1 MVEVEGQRS
10 APLTVPVQSTAP
22 GVFSVD
28 FSGTGPSVAF
38 NDVNGSVTLNSSSN
52 PVPAGAALEIYA
64 TGEGQ
69 TMPAGQ
75 DGLPS
80 SSVVPTPLA
89 PVTVSIGGVPQP
101 DILYAGAI
109 PGEPPGVLQVN
120 IVVANGTPSGVQPLI
135 VTVGGVNSQPGMTVA
150 VQ

>member
-1 MVEVEGQRS
+1 MEVEGQRS
-10 APLTVPVQSTAP
+10 MPLTVAVQPTVP
-22 GVFSVD
+22 GIFSVN

-38 NDVNGSVTLNSSSN
+38 NDVNGNVTLNSSSN

-69 TMPAGQ
+69 TVPAGQ
-75 DGLPS
+75 EGLFS
-80 SSVVPTPLA
+80 SSVIPKPAASVA
-89 PVTVSIGGVPQP
+89 VSIGGVPQP
-101 DILYAGAI
+101 NILYAGAI

-120 IVVANGTPSGVQPLI
+120 IVVAKGTPSGVQPL
-135 VTVGGVNSQPGMTVA
+135 VVQVGGVNSPPGMTVA